1 LWEESKEDSRLLRRF
16 ARPLNNALALASQ
29 VVEEK
34 HTRSDQQSWVPNIVI
49 KGKLYHKMPFSLMPP
64 QGNMPRFAQIYV
76 YNPEQD
82 EGTKANT

>member
-1 LWEESKEDSRLLRRF
+1 VGTK
-16 ARPLNNALALASQ
+16 
-29 VVEEK
+29 
-34 HTRSDQQSWVPNIVI
+34 QSWVPNIVI